1 MLHGNVKWFDNS
13 RGLGSI
19 EPETGKDVLV
29 DRHEL
34 KRAGIETLTEGQWVA
49 FDLAYRKG
57 QAVAEDLKI
66 L

>member
-1 MLHGNVKWFDNS
+1 MLQGNVKWFDTS

-19 EPETGKDVLV
+19 EPESGKEVLV
-29 DRHEL
+29 DRRAL
-34 KRAGIETLTEGQWVA
+34 KRAGIETLKEGQWVA
-49 FDLAYRKG
+49 FDLEYRKG